1 MKEWY
6 QMREDEVLEALGS
19 DANGLSSEKAEA
31 LLKTHGENVL
41 RETKK
46 KSVWR
51 VFAEQFADLLVIIL
65 IIAAIRLSMISSKS
79 PFIISPSLYNVSLI
93 RCSVQRPCGKL

>member
-65 IIAAIRLSMISSKS
+65 IICDYFNDLGKCGEHDCYICGYYNECDSWHGAA
-79 PFIISPSLYNVSLI
+79 
-93 RCSVQRPCGKL
+93 

>member
-1 MKEWY
+1 MNEWY
-6 QMREDEVLEALGS
+6 QMREDAVLEALGS

-51 VFAEQFADLLVIIL
+51 VFA
-65 IIAAIRLSMISSKS
+65 
-79 PFIISPSLYNVSLI
+79 
-93 RCSVQRPCGKL
+93 

>member
-41 RETKK
+41 RETKEK
-46 KSVWR
+46 CMACLCRAVCRSSGYYSYHCCDY
-51 VFAEQFADLLVIIL
+51 FNDLGKCGEHDCYICGYYDECDSWHS
-65 IIAAIRLSMISSKS
+65 AA
-79 PFIISPSLYNVSLI
+79 
-93 RCSVQRPCGKL
+93 

>member
-6 QMREDEVLEALGS
+6 QMREDEVLKAIGS
-19 DANGLSSEKAEA
+19 DTNGLSSEKAEA
-31 LLKTHGENVL
+31 LLKANGENVL

-51 VFAEQFADLLVIIL
+51 VFAEQYYSYHCCDYFNDLGKCGEHGCYICGYYDECDSWHS
-65 IIAAIRLSMISSKS
+65 AA
-79 PFIISPSLYNVSLI
+79 
-93 RCSVQRPCGKL
+93 

>member
-31 LLKTHGENVL
+31 LRSEEHTSELQS
-41 RETKK
+41 R
-46 KSVWR
+46 
-51 VFAEQFADLLVIIL
+51 I
-65 IIAAIRLSMISSKS
+65 
-79 PFIISPSLYNVSLI
+79 
-93 RCSVQRPCGKL
+93 

>member
-46 KSVWR
+46 HYYTAGVSWSKGKTR
-51 VFAEQFADLLVIIL
+51 VQLSYGRNRAGYLCSGGVCRYSPAYTGVNLLL
-65 IIAAIRLSMISSKS
+65 TAA
-79 PFIISPSLYNVSLI
+79 F
-93 RCSVQRPCGKL
+93 